1 MKLVLGV
8 MDIGEALKSKTIM
21 DRIIDRYGPSHTAI
35 PKNTYA
41 LSSVLMTSEKI
52 SQIGLL
58 GETKRYLWRRDE

>member
-8 MDIGEALKSKTIM
+8 MDIGETLQSRTIM
-21 DRIIDRYGPSHTAI
+21 DRIIERYGPSHTAI

-41 LSSVLMTSEKI
+41 LASVLMTSEKI

-58 GETKRYLWRRDE
+58 GMSKRYEWRRVE